1 MAAQQQQEDAVKQ
14 ERDRVSQLLSAEIKK
29 VALLTKVRA
38 CSLPPCSSASSH
50 ACRCPPLVCLQ
61 DNERKDKLVVIAMAA
76 RHEMAQHAT
85 CQERLVA
92 SVRAQFDALE
102 TRAQAAEDEV
112 AVLKLQL
119 DAAYAR
125 VATTGSEIQDAGER
139 EQRLRDELRVA
150 VQAAQAR
157 ELEMQNA
164 FDRQQT
170 ALQQRLDK
178 TKRELMETMSTNLN
192 LDSRLRKA
200 QEKLARAAAAA
211 AAASSNS
218 SGDGIDGF

>member
-1 MAAQQQQEDAVKQ
+1 
-14 ERDRVSQLLSAEIKK
+14 
-29 VALLTKVRA
+29 
-38 CSLPPCSSASSH
+38 
-50 ACRCPPLVCLQ
+50 
-61 DNERKDKLVVIAMAA
+61 MAA
-76 RHEMAQHAT
+76 RHEMARHAT
-85 CQERLVA
+85 HHEQFA
-92 SVRAQFDALE
+92 DSVRAQFDALE
-102 TRAQAAEDEV
+102 ARAQLAEDEV
-112 AVLKLQL
+112 AVLKQQL

-125 VATTGSEIQDAGER
+125 VATTGAELQDAGAR

-178 TKRELMETMSTNLN
+178 TKRELMEVMSTNLN

-211 AAASSNS
+211 VAASSNS
-218 SGDGIDGF
+218 SGDGNDGF